1 MARPASGRSPRRKK
15 RTVEECLS
23 LRCGQLVDLGLL
35 QPGFRKIGT
44 LTWPSPESSP
54 PPFTISFECDTR
66 GAEFSLQVRH
76 RSSGSSDVNLRIP
89 FDRTRPN
96 YGGSQWWFRCPGC
109 NRRVGVLYMPDERA
123 DLACRTCHDLTY
135 RSVQT
140 HDKRVD
146 YYRKHLDEL
155 VALLAANPLKLFFVM
170 KVLG

>member
-1 MARPASGRSPRRKK
+1 MR
-15 RTVEECLS
+15 E
-23 LRCGQLVDLGLL
+23 GLL
-35 QPGFRKIGT
+35 QPGYQKLVT
-44 LTWPSPESSP
+44 LTWPSQ
-54 PPFTISFECDTR
+54 PPFTISFDCDTR
-66 GAEFSLQVRH
+66 GEEFSLQVRH

-155 VALLAANPLKLFFVM
+155 AALVAANPLKLFFALR
-170 KVLG
+170 VLGR